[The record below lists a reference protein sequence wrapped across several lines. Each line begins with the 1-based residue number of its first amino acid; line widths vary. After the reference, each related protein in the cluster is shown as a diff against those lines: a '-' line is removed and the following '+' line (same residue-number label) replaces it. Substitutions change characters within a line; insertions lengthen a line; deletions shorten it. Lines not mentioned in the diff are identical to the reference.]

1 MNDDTLILKI
11 KHVACYV
18 KRSEKMTPLHTSAGE
33 AIDID
38 SGASQSDVALLCL

>member
-18 KRSEKMTPLHTSAGE
+18 KRSEKTTSLHTSASLE
-33 AIDID
+33 
-38 SGASQSDVALLCL
+38 LN